1 MPLTSRS
8 DVLGLVGQ
16 IASLLVTSR
25 VMLDLFNLFAYA
37 VQLRIDPR
45 CSLVQL
51 HQEIQRANLELRF
64 VDLYEKD
71 KNESEIEYFTAAL
84 CLPGTSGSSS
94 GCEGCCLVVTLGAMA
109 HFGG

>member
-16 IASLLVTSR
+16 IASLLVASR
-25 VMLDLFNLFAYA
+25 VMLDLFNLFAHA
-37 VQLRIDPR
+37 VQLRVDPR

-64 VDLYEKD
+64 VDLYGKD
-71 KNESEIEYFTAAL
+71 NNESEK
-84 CLPGTSGSSS
+84 
-94 GCEGCCLVVTLGAMA
+94 V
-109 HFGG
+109 